1 MMQQS
6 YDIPLHDIKPIIEV
20 QEYSIYY
27 FFALVA
33 VAVLVALGVIFLLIK
48 WLKGRKRFNLR
59 KHHQRLLKELDI
71 SDAKAAAYAL
81 TLYGETFASDS
92 QRHTQMYA
100 NLVARLEG
108 YKYKK
113 SVESFDSETLSYINI
128 YKEMCDV

>member
-33 VAVLVALGVIFLLIK
+33 VAVLVALGVIFLVLR
-48 WLKGRKRFNLR
+48 WFRGRKRFNLR

-81 TLYGETFASDS
+81 TLYGETFANDS

>member
-1 MMQQS
+1 MQQN

-33 VAVLVALGVIFLLIK
+33 VAVLVALGVIFLVLR
-48 WLKGRKRFNLR
+48 WFRGRKRFNLR

-81 TLYGETFASDS
+81 TLYGETFANDS

>member
-1 MMQQS
+1 MMQQN

-33 VAVLVALGVIFLLIK
+33 VAVLVALGVIFLVLR
-48 WLKGRKRFNLR
+48 WFRGRKRFNLR

-81 TLYGETFASDS
+81 TLYGETFANDS